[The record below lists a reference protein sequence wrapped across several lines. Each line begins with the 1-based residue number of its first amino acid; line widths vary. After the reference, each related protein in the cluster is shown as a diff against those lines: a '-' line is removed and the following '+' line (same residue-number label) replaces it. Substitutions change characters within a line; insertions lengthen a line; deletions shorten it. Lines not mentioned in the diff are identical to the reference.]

1 MTENKEIE
9 VSIMRSK
16 ELKRLV
22 GNKLKETEVVSNDFT
37 GELTVI
43 FNQGGVRDIKKLLII

>member
-9 VSIMRSK
+9 VSIVRNR
-16 ELKRLV
+16 ELKKQV
-22 GNKLKETEVVSNDFT
+22 GDKLKETEVVGNHFT

-43 FNQGGVRDIKKLLII
+43 FNQGGVRDIKKLSII

>member
-9 VSIMRSK
+9 VSIIRNK
-16 ELKRLV
+16 ELKKQV